1 VTVRDKALNVVAAIP
16 AELLFALIGATPHTE
31 WLDAVRAP
39 WQKTMSTRR
48 REILLP
54 EGISPQQA
62 RPICSETR
70 ATLVASIARGRHW
83 LEELIADA
91 TVTPGSMQS
100 SWTASPWA
108 TRAQQIAPG
117 ASTPAPCWCANI
129 RASGTP
135 SLLCRTASSGA
146 TARTGLSPPSRGPLR
161 GRSDQRT
168 GSIKCSYCV
177 PGHMTYGLVG
187 SAFASRG

>member
-1 VTVRDKALNVVAAIP
+1 MPAPSETQNLRSASARPSPSDFRAGASANLSEQGSACGGVSGDGVPHGPSLTTRRLDACASDLNVC
-16 AELLFALIGATPHTE
+16 
-31 WLDAVRAP
+31 
-39 WQKTMSTRR
+39 MRR
-48 REILLP
+48 
-54 EGISPQQA
+54 GH
-62 RPICSETR
+62 R
-70 ATLVASIARGRHW
+70 ATTTQRF
-83 LEELIADA
+83 EEFLTKFA
-91 TVTPGSMQS
+91 QS
-100 SWTASPWA
+100 LLNQFRA
-108 TRAQQIAPG
+108 TRDSLGDKAQQIAPG
-117 ASTPAPCWCANI
+117 ASNPAPCWCANI

-146 TARTGLSPPSRGPLR
+146 TAPTGVSPPSRGPLR